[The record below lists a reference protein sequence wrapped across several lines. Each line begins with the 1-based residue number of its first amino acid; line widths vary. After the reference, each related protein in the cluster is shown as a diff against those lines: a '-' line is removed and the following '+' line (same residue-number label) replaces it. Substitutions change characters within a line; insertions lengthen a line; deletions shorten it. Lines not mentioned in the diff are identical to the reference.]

1 MFKDIILS
9 PWFQKLL
16 RVWEKVKGIQ
26 LLGEPRMA
34 PAAIVVLMFML
45 LRAKQPTH
53 VLVLV
58 AAWFY
63 NVHPLLI
70 FSVAGVVW
78 LWAKVRK
85 PRGYRAA
92 TAPKRTVDAIAEV
105 RGPMRLGGRVVY
117 CGLHPRGRE
126 VGGSVCPSATWELFV
141 AYLAMRRAW

>member
-1 MFKDIILS
+1 MPNVRSVLQKYGMFKDIILS

-78 LWAKVRK
+78 IWGKVRK

-105 RGPMRLGGRVVY
+105 RGTMRVGARVV
-117 CGLHPRGRE
+117 
-126 VGGSVCPSATWELFV
+126 
-141 AYLAMRRAW
+141 